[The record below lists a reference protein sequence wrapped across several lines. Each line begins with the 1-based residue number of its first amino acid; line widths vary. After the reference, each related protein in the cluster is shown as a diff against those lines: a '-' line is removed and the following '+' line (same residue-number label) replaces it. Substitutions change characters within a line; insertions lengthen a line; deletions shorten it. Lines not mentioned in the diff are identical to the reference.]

1 MSEEKSSVQSFK
13 YLELTDA
20 DDKDKD
26 KMNSNEFKLLL
37 NISSYLKDQTNANP
51 SELAKKPKNKI
62 ILRNHSLPYR
72 ISYTNKR
79 YINKDNYKENS
90 YDDMIT
96 IVNSS
101 KKNNN
106 NSLTQK
112 TKKRDKSPINIIKN
126 KAKRVDFF
134 NAFKFKN
141 IKPKKDYSL
150 KNSNFT
156 FYQKDEKDKAK
167 KASNK
172 LFQSKVKRKEFIPS
186 PDPKKEKRQILDPK
200 LQKILSK
207 STNSIITSYLDRKT
221 IDNLP
226 IIYPLFL
233 SYNNS
238 YDSQSEKFR
247 VNKILDKF
255 VQLKTQIV
263 KDYKNR
269 EKIMR
274 EFLLKNGITDK
285 KLFTI
290 EKLNNLNEYL
300 KKPFKFDPKKTIT
313 DAIKEGLNYESSEIL
328 VDRNK
333 LSPVNLFNNFDN
345 SITHNKVK
353 LNKNSKNILLENN
366 KAKARYI
373 YQNPISLK
381 FEELKYDNEHL
392 PKLIMELE
400 ENLEKIQNEGDEKIN
415 KLRGGVKKLKQF
427 KIKDRNKLLPNLCL
441 VNEDFK
447 GQYEYLINKANA
459 KLQNSYN
466 RQKHIKEINDRMYYN
481 NLKKKYMDQGFSDEI
496 KRKLKL
502 TEYIIVQRAKKK
514 MFLEQFNKFDKPM
527 KI

>member
-1 MSEEKSSVQSFK
+1 MSEEKTPVQMFK
-13 YLELTDA
+13 YLELTDGE
-20 DDKDKD
+20 DKDKD
-26 KMNSNEFKLLL
+26 KMNSNEFKVFF
-37 NISSYLKDQTNANP
+37 NISSYLKDPLNQNT
-51 SELAKKPKNKI
+51 SELAKKPKNKT
-62 ILRNHSLPYR
+62 ILRNHSLPYKT
-72 ISYTNKR
+72 SFTNKR
-79 YINKDNYKENS
+79 YSNNINNYKENS

-96 IVNSS
+96 IINNS
-101 KKNNN
+101 KKNTN

-112 TKKRDKSPINIIKN
+112 NKRDNNPINAMKKKIK
-126 KAKRVDFF
+126 KVDLF
-134 NAFKFKN
+134 NSLKYKN
-141 IKPKKDYSL
+141 IKPKKDYSF
-150 KNSNFT
+150 KNSTFT
-156 FYQKDEKDKAK
+156 FYQKEEKDKFK
-167 KASNK
+167 KNNSPK
-172 LFQSKVKRKEFIPS
+172 FFHSKIKYKESIPS
-186 PDPKKEKRQILDPK
+186 PNQKKEKRQILDSK
-200 LQKILSK
+200 LQKVLSK
-207 STNSIITSYLDRKT
+207 SSNSIITSYLDRKK

-226 IIYPLFL
+226 VIYPLFL

-238 YDSQSEKFR
+238 YDTQSEKFR
-247 VNKILDKF
+247 VNKILEKF

-269 EKIMR
+269 EKIMK
-274 EFLLKNGITDK
+274 EFLLRNGINDK
-285 KLFTI
+285 KLFTL
-290 EKLNNLNEYL
+290 EKLNNLNKYL

-313 DAIKEGLNYESSEIL
+313 DAIKEALNYKSNDIL
-328 VDRNK
+328 TDRNK
-333 LSPVNLFNNFDN
+333 LFPVNLFNNYNND
-345 SITHNKVK
+345 ITFSKNKLSK
-353 LNKNSKNILLENN
+353 SSKNISLEKKSKVRN
-366 KAKARYI
+366 I

-400 ENLEKIQNEGDEKIN
+400 ENLEKIQNEGDERIN

-427 KIKDRNKLLPNLCL
+427 KIKDKNKFLPNLCL

-447 GQYEYLINKANA
+447 GQYEYLINKANV
-459 KLQNSYN
+459 KLQKNYN